1 MESIGTPRFFTAHA
15 ATVRAVAFSPKDRF
29 LFASGGNDGNICLY
43 HAGRAELLNMFPV
56 ISSGMSRHVYALR
69 YTCDGRKILAVTT
82 TRRLSVLDVERGHLV
97 SSYENCAYNGRDR
110 AALAVDPA
118 SPHMAVCAY
127 VNGKGLTMFDL
138 RMPLPLNFFFD
149 FHCDTIRDIQYLD
162 GSWPFAKSSSL
173 SSNGASPS
181 IGQSSAAASSIM
193 TLSSAGVTKICA
205 VDGTVLHAFDFGQCA
220 NSVVATPEPFGSA
233 AAEGFTS
240 AILAGGTLISSY
252 APTPN
257 GVNGNGYGSVLS
269 PGPTVMTTSAGQPIP
284 FTVEDVGMV
293 GPIGPLP
300 VQLNGQG
307 GAGEFYG
314 APLQM
319 VAPSGSGGAGAGA
332 GGLPR
337 SASVA
342 GGSGGGGGGLPPGNN
357 LLMPHFVRRSS
368 SGGGGPGPSL
378 MEQDVNP
385 NPLPPPPGPPGPEGE
400 GAVVIPLVADPSL
413 NDPRLPHPQQQ
424 QQQNPP
430 PLPPPPI
437 AAIRDHSRRHDLS
450 GGAVIFAHENSIR
463 VRSLGNGNASGSGAS
478 GPPGSNIIV
487 AASRF
492 YGQRASGSSGGSGSD
507 NSVASVSAI
516 RAQILNHLQNA
527 VAAGVAGV
535 PQPPNYQPQEAVH
548 YQVPSASSSAVLSRA
563 QHLHQFLALNLMPVR
578 GGASAAGGA
587 GAVGNSVVS
596 QMLAAGNNGSN
607 VIVNSPPQISPSS
620 NASHSSSTATQTQ
633 SQIVFHDTWDD
644 THHRTVFPSESS
656 SPQNSSCNG
665 QQIQLQYPPHF
676 SPPHLIYFADG
687 VYTTKPPL
695 TAGGTALPTFI
706 WRLKYSRSGAF
717 LYAAGDGGS
726 VRRYRQ
732 LPGQELRNLGDL
744 FKHRGDVLDMD
755 ISPYDEYLVTA
766 SKDKTVGL
774 LCLGAPNHGW
784 TEYYELS

>member
-1 MESIGTPRFFTAHA
+1 
-15 ATVRAVAFSPKDRF
+15 
-29 LFASGGNDGNICLY
+29 
-43 HAGRAELLNMFPV
+43 
-56 ISSGMSRHVYALR
+56 
-69 YTCDGRKILAVTT
+69 
-82 TRRLSVLDVERGHLV
+82 
-97 SSYENCAYNGRDR
+97 
-110 AALAVDPA
+110 
-118 SPHMAVCAY
+118 
-127 VNGKGLTMFDL
+127 
-138 RMPLPLNFFFD
+138 
-149 FHCDTIRDIQYLD
+149 
-162 GSWPFAKSSSL
+162 
-173 SSNGASPS
+173 
-181 IGQSSAAASSIM
+181 M

-269 PGPTVMTTSAGQPIP
+269 PGPTVMTTSTGQPIP

-319 VAPSGSGGAGAGA
+319 VAPSGSGGAGAGSA
-332 GGLPR
+332 GLPR

-357 LLMPHFVRRSS
+357 LLMPHFMRRSS
-368 SGGGGPGPSL
+368 SGGGGAGPSL

-385 NPLPPPPGPPGPEGE
+385 APLPPPPGPEGGE
-400 GAVVIPLVADPSL
+400 GGRAVVIPLVADPSL

-424 QQQNPP
+424 QQQNP

-578 GGASAAGGA
+578 GGASAAAGGS

-607 VIVNSPPQISPSS
+607 GIVNSPPQISPSS

-665 QQIQLQYPPHF
+665 VGNLTSPSSPMIDGLPPPLPLPPPPPQQQIQLQYPPHF

-755 ISPYDEYLVTA
+755 ISPYDEC
-766 SKDKTVGL
+766 KL
-774 LCLGAPNHGW
+774 LWWFALFCFGF
-784 TEYYELS
+784 